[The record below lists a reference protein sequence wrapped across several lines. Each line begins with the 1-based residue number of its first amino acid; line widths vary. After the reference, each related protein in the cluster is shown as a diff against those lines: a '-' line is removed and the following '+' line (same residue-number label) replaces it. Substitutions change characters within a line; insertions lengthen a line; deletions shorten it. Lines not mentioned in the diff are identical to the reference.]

1 MSKLRATGT
10 RILIEKM
17 EASTTTAGGIVL
29 QSATEAPKARI
40 LSVGPQVKED
50 VVAGNIIVVDWSKVG
65 VFNFENEKQY
75 VVDES
80 TVLAVLE

>member
-1 MSKLRATGT
+1 MSKLKATGT
-10 RILIEKM
+10 RILIEKI

-29 QSATEAPKARI
+29 QSSQEVPRARI
-40 LSVGPQVKED
+40 LSVGPLVKED
-50 VVAGNIIVVDWSKVG
+50 VAVGDTIVVDWSKVG
-65 VFNFENEKQY
+65 VFSYENSKQY

>member
-1 MSKLRATGT
+1 MSQLRALGT
-10 RILIEKM
+10 KILIERM

-29 QSATEAPKARI
+29 QSATEAPRARI
-40 LSVGPQVKED
+40 LSVGPQVRED
-50 VVAGNIIVVDWSKVG
+50 VAAGNIIVVDWSKVG
-65 VFNFENEKQY
+65 VFNFENSKQY